1 MENVDLVFVTV
12 PEDVL
17 DDLDI
22 DEDVLLDWGT
32 TDREG
37 DGYLVLLYG
46 QEARSILTEDLRP
59 LTFRLRACLK
69 NNFRLYVSLQDA
81 KKRVSIQKAFFNK
94 LMVPLSLAMINIEPF
109 Y

>member
-1 MENVDLVFVTV
+1 MENVELVFVTV

-37 DGYLVLLYG
+37 DGYLVLHYG
-46 QEARSILTEDLRP
+46 QEARSILDDL
-59 LTFRLRACLK
+59 LEAGILLDYTVFT
-69 NNFRLYVSLQDA
+69 LQ
-81 KKRVSIQKAFFNK
+81 I
-94 LMVPLSLAMINIEPF
+94 
-109 Y
+109 